1 MAPSAKSTTLL
12 PIPAK
17 DLALL
22 SDSKVQMVLESVD
35 RERARR
41 HSYAMF
47 AMAVGGVSFISCLG
61 CAAYMDH
68 IGYPRTALLVL
79 GTAVLST
86 IGKMIASR
94 L

>member
-1 MAPSAKSTTLL
+1 
-12 PIPAK
+12 
-17 DLALL
+17 
-22 SDSKVQMVLESVD
+22 
-35 RERARR
+35 
-41 HSYAMF
+41 
-47 AMAVGGVSFISCLG
+47 
-61 CAAYMDH
+61 MDH